1 VAAAGIAVARGE
13 VVSDAPDTSDV
24 AAALVVALDGVGGA
38 DVVVVVVGDDTPY
51 REQGSVRFQMAM
63 VDPLRVS
70 ACWVTKVCPSW
81 W

>member
-1 VAAAGIAVARGE
+1 MVAG
-13 VVSDAPDTSDV
+13 
-24 AAALVVALDGVGGA
+24 LDGV
-38 DVVVVVVGDDTPY
+38 DESDVVVVVVVGDDTPY
-51 REQGSVRFQMAM
+51 REQGSVGFQMAI